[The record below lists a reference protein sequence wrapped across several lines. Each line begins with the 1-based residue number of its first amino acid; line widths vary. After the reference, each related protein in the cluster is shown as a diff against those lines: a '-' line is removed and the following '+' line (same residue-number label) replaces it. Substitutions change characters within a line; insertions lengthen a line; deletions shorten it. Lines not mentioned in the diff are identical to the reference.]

1 MREMARAWKGGQST
15 SLLPG
20 WANYSRPIDVD
31 LRYNLPLLRSR
42 AREQSQNNDHVKHF
56 ISLLVAN
63 VIGPQGI
70 TLQAKPRLK
79 SGQPDVRGA
88 DAVEAA
94 WLDWQRRG
102 TCDATGTLSWR
113 DVCRIVMACM
123 VRDGEALL
131 RKLPGYG
138 PGGFAV
144 QLIDPETLDLRY
156 NEDRKTTVV
165 RLGVELDAW
174 RRPVAYWLR
183 SEPGANMQSYE
194 TSERVRIQ
202 ASEIVHAYLPEWVW
216 QTRGVPWIAT
226 ALTRLHHLSEYE
238 EAELV
243 AARAGAEKPGHYK
256 KTMDAGGSVG
266 TDKDLEGQLIDDV
279 RKGEYGILP
288 PGWDFQLDNPTHP
301 TQQFPDFVQAI
312 LRGISS
318 GLGVNYNT
326 LSNDLEGVNYTS
338 LRHGALTE
346 RAIYMMV
353 QEWYIESVQDVVY
366 RAWLDNALRLG
377 MITSITG
384 ATVPY
389 DRLPELRR
397 AHWQARRWA
406 WVDPLKDIQAAKE
419 AITLR
424 TRSVSEI
431 IREQG
436 REPEEVWKELSSDI
450 ETMRKLGI
458 EPGEALTAAPKP
470 APQQTETE
478 TPEEDESDGNT
489 EDG

>member
-1 MREMARAWKGGQST
+1 MREMARAWKAGQST

-102 TCDATGTLSWR
+102 TCDATGTMSWR

-174 RRPVAYWLR
+174 R
-183 SEPGANMQSYE
+183 
-194 TSERVRIQ
+194 
-202 ASEIVHAYLPEWVW
+202 
-216 QTRGVPWIAT
+216 
-226 ALTRLHHLSEYE
+226 
-238 EAELV
+238 
-243 AARAGAEKPGHYK
+243 KP
-256 KTMDAGGSVG
+256 
-266 TDKDLEGQLIDDV
+266 
-279 RKGEYGILP
+279 
-288 PGWDFQLDNPTHP
+288 
-301 TQQFPDFVQAI
+301 
-312 LRGISS
+312 
-318 GLGVNYNT
+318 
-326 LSNDLEGVNYTS
+326 
-338 LRHGALTE
+338 
-346 RAIYMMV
+346 
-353 QEWYIESVQDVVY
+353 
-366 RAWLDNALRLG
+366 
-377 MITSITG
+377 
-384 ATVPY
+384 
-389 DRLPELRR
+389 
-397 AHWQARRWA
+397 
-406 WVDPLKDIQAAKE
+406 
-419 AITLR
+419 
-424 TRSVSEI
+424 
-431 IREQG
+431 
-436 REPEEVWKELSSDI
+436 
-450 ETMRKLGI
+450 
-458 EPGEALTAAPKP
+458 
-470 APQQTETE
+470 
-478 TPEEDESDGNT
+478 
-489 EDG
+489 